1 MPVSR
6 QCYYCGRKFITSS
19 YGMWEHIENNCEA
32 YKLYLKDKNIINI
45 KNNVSQDKLPDAN
58 DTQNKKCMKVH

>member
-1 MPVSR
+1 MPVSH

-45 KNNVSQDKLPDAN
+45 KNKLIQDKLPDTN
-58 DTQNKKCMKVH
+58 DSHNKKYMKVH